1 MSVAEDRQSTGWPR
15 GFGSVKRAQQ
25 LGRQLQPVLRDA
37 IRTLA
42 TLEVG
47 CQGRYRI
54 APGEQLDVN
63 EFLEFV
69 EAAMDGTEGQEV
81 EIIVVARDA
90 GMERSRNGQARTDES
105 ANG

>member
-1 MSVAEDRQSTGWPR
+1 MSVAEDKRTTGWPR

-42 TLEVG
+42 TLEQG
-47 CQGRYRI
+47 CQGRYRL
-54 APGEQLDVN
+54 APGEELDASDL
-63 EFLEFV
+63 LEFV
-69 EAAMDGTEGQEV
+69 DAALEGTDGQEI

-90 GMERSRNGQARTDES
+90 GLERSRNGQARTDES
-105 ANG
+105 ADG